1 MSVVK
6 KTEFNAEG
14 VGGQIWILIPSIT
27 RIFTFLES
35 QTGGEEDQDEGEV
48 WRSLAWETAFL
59 RRTFLD
65 RQNIMMISG
74 DF

>member
-14 VGGQIWILIPSIT
+14 VGGQFGNFIIFF
-27 RIFTFLES
+27 FTFLES

-48 WRSLAWETAFL
+48 
-59 RRTFLD
+59 
-65 RQNIMMISG
+65 
-74 DF
+74 